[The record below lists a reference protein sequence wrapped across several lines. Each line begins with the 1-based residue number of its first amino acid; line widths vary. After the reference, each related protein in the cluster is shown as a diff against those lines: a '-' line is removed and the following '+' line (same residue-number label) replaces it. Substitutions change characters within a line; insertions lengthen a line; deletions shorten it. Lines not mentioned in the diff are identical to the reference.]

1 MRLPQTK
8 AFCAWFN
15 SSLPP
20 GDNAV
25 SFRASDKEINI
36 TAEMVRQYEQL
47 IAIDGVLLEDAVLR
61 RLEQTMAAY
70 NQAVQ
75 GQEFLYM
82 YEKKS
87 IQ

>member
-1 MRLPQTK
+1 
-8 AFCAWFN
+8 
-15 SSLPP
+15 
-20 GDNAV
+20 
-25 SFRASDKEINI
+25 
-36 TAEMVRQYEQL
+36 MVRQYEQL